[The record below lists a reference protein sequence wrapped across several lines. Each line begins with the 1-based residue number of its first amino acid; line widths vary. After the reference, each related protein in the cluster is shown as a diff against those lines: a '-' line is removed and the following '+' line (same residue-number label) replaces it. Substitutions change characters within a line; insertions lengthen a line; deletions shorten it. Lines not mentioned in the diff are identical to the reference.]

1 MSKPLINHKYK
12 LKKKIWQANNSRKLN
27 FMIWEKFSQETTKI
41 LFLLAGKQPLEAK

>member
-1 MSKPLINHKYK
+1 MRTLQSQVQ